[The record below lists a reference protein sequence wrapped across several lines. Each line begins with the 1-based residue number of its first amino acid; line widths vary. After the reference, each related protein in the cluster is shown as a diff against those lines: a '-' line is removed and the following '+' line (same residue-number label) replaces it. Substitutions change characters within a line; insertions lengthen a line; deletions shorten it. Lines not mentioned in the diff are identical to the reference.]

1 MMYWEKTPETMSR
14 DELHALQSVRLKKTV
29 SKVYENVP
37 FYRQK
42 MIDKGVEVGDIKS
55 IDDLSKLPFS
65 YKTDLR
71 DNYPYGLFA
80 VPMSE
85 IVRIHSSSGTTG
97 KPTVVGYTKNDIEM
111 WSNIV
116 ARSLVASGVTN
127 KDIVQ
132 ISYGYGLFTGGLGL
146 HYGVE
151 KLGAAVIPTSSGNTK
166 KQIMIMKDY
175 GTTVLAC
182 TPSYALYLA
191 DVMEDMGYTKD
202 DFALRV
208 GIFGAEPWTEE
219 MRESIEKKWGIE
231 AHDIYGLSEVM
242 GPGVGI
248 DCSEKKGLHI
258 FDDHFYPE
266 IIDSNTE
273 KPLPY
278 GTAGEVVFTTL
289 TKEGLPLLRYRTHD
303 ITTLHDEK
311 CKCGRTSVRMD
322 KICGRSDDM
331 LIIRGVNVFPSQ
343 IESVLLEQG
352 NLSPHY
358 HLVVDRVGTLD
369 TLEVQ
374 VEISEAEFSGTVK
387 NIEKYNRKIAKDIES
402 ILGLSAKVTLMNK
415 GSLPRSEGKAQ
426 RVTDNRKLK

>member
-166 KQIMIMKDY
+166 KQIMIMKYY

-182 TPSYALYLA
+182 TPSYALYLE
-191 DVMEDMGYTKD
+191 DV
-202 DFALRV
+202 
-208 GIFGAEPWTEE
+208 
-219 MRESIEKKWGIE
+219 
-231 AHDIYGLSEVM
+231 
-242 GPGVGI
+242 
-248 DCSEKKGLHI
+248 
-258 FDDHFYPE
+258 
-266 IIDSNTE
+266 
-273 KPLPY
+273 
-278 GTAGEVVFTTL
+278 
-289 TKEGLPLLRYRTHD
+289 
-303 ITTLHDEK
+303 
-311 CKCGRTSVRMD
+311 
-322 KICGRSDDM
+322 
-331 LIIRGVNVFPSQ
+331 
-343 IESVLLEQG
+343 
-352 NLSPHY
+352 
-358 HLVVDRVGTLD
+358 
-369 TLEVQ
+369 
-374 VEISEAEFSGTVK
+374 
-387 NIEKYNRKIAKDIES
+387 
-402 ILGLSAKVTLMNK
+402 
-415 GSLPRSEGKAQ
+415 
-426 RVTDNRKLK
+426 